1 MSPEVN
7 EYLALDIGIVGPGQ
21 RSNEQEV
28 SFCAMDSSGPYDRGF
43 INFFVELA
51 ERHGIP
57 HKIDIFPYYK
67 SNASAALAS
76 GHDLIRGLIGPGVDA
91 SHSLERTHIDSVHH
105 TVRLLHLYLM
115 TSSPAYLTQY
125 ESRNGKK

>member
-1 MSPEVN
+1 MN

-21 RSNEQEV
+21 RSSEQEV
-28 SFCAMDSSGPYDRGF
+28 SFCA
-43 INFFVELA
+43 
-51 ERHGIP
+51 
-57 HKIDIFPYYK
+57 
-67 SNASAALAS
+67 NASAALAS

-105 TVRLLHLYLM
+105 TARLLHLYLM